1 MKWPQW
7 PIEQHREHVDNMDFI
22 QAIANNQ
29 EIILD
34 EELKEMFDNLD
45 LDALDED
52 ALERIEKR
60 VSQREIALYSYLVG
74 KENAL
79 KAKIF
84 VEKATNGS
92 TVPSNIVNGY
102 LPIVE
107 MMQDIVKAGPG
118 YINLLKSLHKRAK
131 NTT

>member
-1 MKWPQW
+1 MKWQQW
-7 PIEQHREHVDNMDFI
+7 QIELHQEHVDNMDFI

-45 LDALDED
+45 LENLDED
-52 ALERIEKR
+52 ALDRIEKR
-60 VSQREIALYSYLVG
+60 VSQREIALYSYIVG

-84 VEKATNGS
+84 VEKATDGK

-102 LPIVE
+102 LPAIE
-107 MMQDIVKAGPG
+107 MIHDIVKAGPG

>member
-1 MKWPQW
+1 
-7 PIEQHREHVDNMDFI
+7 MDFI

-45 LDALDED
+45 LENLDED
-52 ALERIEKR
+52 ALDRIEKR
-60 VSQREIALYSYLVG
+60 VSQREIALYSYIVG

-84 VEKATNGS
+84 VEKATDGK

-102 LPIVE
+102 LPAIE
-107 MMQDIVKAGPG
+107 MIHDIVKAGPG